1 MELEECPS
9 SANRW
14 RHKSFLNPT
23 DSEWPNGYQFDELQ
37 LAMEIL
43 DMELRADKLKWHQES
58 EVSVGRARGFVVR
71 FKCCLMKLKYWG
83 RPEIGWEVI
92 RICIGLQY
100 RNKS

>member
-23 DSEWPNGYQFDELQ
+23 DSKWPNDYQFDELQ

-43 DMELRADKLKWHQES
+43 DMELRADQLKWQQDS
-58 EVSVGRARGFVVR
+58 EVRGEGREGLGWDLRVVWKSTNNEGEQKLVGN
-71 FKCCLMKLKYWG
+71 L
-83 RPEIGWEVI
+83 
-92 RICIGLQY
+92 
-100 RNKS
+100 

>member
-23 DSEWPNGYQFDELQ
+23 DSEWPNDYQFDELQ

-43 DMELRADKLKWHQES
+43 DMELRADQLKWQPES
-58 EVSVGRARGFVVR
+58 EVRGEGR
-71 FKCCLMKLKYWG
+71 
-83 RPEIGWEVI
+83 E
-92 RICIGLQY
+92 GLW
-100 RNKS
+100 